1 MKHWVSEEKVLE
13 VEGGAEFLH
22 KYFGPQE
29 GDRWTQGWGGVERS
43 GQPRWL
49 GQSVKS
55 GYEARPTKCGYSF
68 SSSVGTQRCQRGTAP
83 QPRRLGGTF
92 ARCHLL

>member
-13 VEGGAEFLH
+13 VEGGTEFLH

-29 GDRWTQGWGGVERS
+29 GDSGHRGGVERS

-55 GYEARPTKCGYSF
+55 GYKARPTKCGYSF
-68 SSSVGTQRCQRGTAP
+68 SSSVGTQRCQRGTAL